1 MTVSEAL
8 ARVKEVKPNPFTD
21 EMLLNWLNDFE
32 AKVQTDTK
40 VKDPQGVDIYT
51 LPEDLN
57 TVLLLPRPYDECYP
71 LYIQAQIDF
80 ALQEFDTYNNSVQMF
95 NTAYTEAKRY
105 FVQHI
110 HEQEPLKLKTYF

>member
-1 MTVSEAL
+1 MKVSEAL

-32 AKVQTDTK
+32 AKVQTETR
-40 VKDPQGVDIYT
+40 VKAPQGVDIYT

-57 TVLLLPRPYDECYP
+57 TELLLARPYDECYP

-80 ALQEFDTYNNSVQMF
+80 ALQEFDTYNNSMRMF
-95 NTAYTEAKRY
+95 NTSFEEAKRY
-105 FVQHI
+105 YVRHMK
-110 HEQEPLKLKTYF
+110 EQEPLKLKTYL